1 MGLIYRKGKEKL
13 QFKEEKPEVWRAR
26 QLIYPKITEKMLIEE
41 IAQSQ
46 GIPKTQTKAVIEALL
61 NRCLHYMEIGHLV
74 QLGSFGSF
82 KPVFNAKTVQTEE
95 EIDRDGVRIK
105 VKKIQFFPGGDFKKM
120 LQEMTVESTTQAF
133 LNETEQE

>member
-13 QFKEEKPEVWRAR
+13 TFREEKPEVWRAR

-41 IAQSQ
+41 ISQSQ

-74 QLGSFGSF
+74 SLGSFGSF
-82 KPVFNAKTVQTEE
+82 KPVFNAKVTQTEE
-95 EIDRDGVRIK
+95 ELKVEDKILK
-105 VKKIQFFPGGDFKKM
+105 VKKIQFFPGGDFKRM
-120 LQEMTVESTTQAF
+120 LQQMTVESTDQAF
-133 LNETEQE
+133 LNETSDE

>member
-13 QFKEEKPEVWRAR
+13 NYRDEKPEVWRAR
-26 QLIYPKITEKMLIEE
+26 QLLYPKVTEKMLIEE
-41 IAQSQ
+41 ISQSQ

-74 QLGSFGSF
+74 SLGTFGSF
-82 KPVFNAKTVQTEE
+82 KPVFTSKVTQTEE
-95 EIDRDGVRIK
+95 ELQMDKTLK

-120 LQEMTVESTTQAF
+120 LQEMSIESTDQAF
-133 LNETEQE
+133 LNETDGE